1 MTARGSG
8 LGLYLVQQIA
18 RIHGAEVKAESD
30 GPGKGSA
37 FTLIIPRP
45 KGAAWARSVSS

>member
-18 RIHGAEVKAESD
+18 RIHGAEVQAESA
-30 GPGKGSA
+30 GPGKGSV
-37 FTLIIPRP
+37 FTLSILRP
-45 KGAAWARSVSS
+45 KGVEWVRSESS